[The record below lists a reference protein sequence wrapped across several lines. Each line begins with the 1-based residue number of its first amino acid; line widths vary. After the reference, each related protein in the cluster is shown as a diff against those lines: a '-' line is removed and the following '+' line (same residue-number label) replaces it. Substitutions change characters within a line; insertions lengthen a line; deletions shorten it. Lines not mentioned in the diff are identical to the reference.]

1 MSYAFL
7 FEMAWKSALISGV
20 ALGLVMLLRS
30 RSAADRGA
38 VLRIGVAMLL
48 ILPLVA
54 LLLPALVVETPAP
67 AVEPGAV
74 EPAMLAAAQYAA
86 AATPL
91 QAGDAAYATGD
102 WNDPGILFLL
112 LYLGGLAMVGGRLA
126 AGLATLRRWTA
137 QAREVGDPRW
147 QGALARAAGD
157 ATPPVRLLVSDE
169 AESPLSWGWR
179 RPVILLDLDALAK
192 PDDAEAILAHEMAHI
207 ARRDWLS
214 LMASRVA
221 VALFWFN
228 PLVWWLDREIA
239 QQAEEAAD
247 SHAAARV
254 EPAHYAQTLLDWAR
268 QAGRVAV
275 PANAMAGTEP
285 GLARRVK
292 AILDG
297 RAGRRSGSFWTFAA
311 MAVCAAVAAPVA
323 ALEFMPR
330 APEAPEAPEPPSAL
344 AAPPAPAALAT
355 VPPVPAPP
363 AAAAQAEPPVP
374 PAVAPVP
381 AIPAP
386 RAVPA
391 PAALPRLALAM
402 HPHPP
407 RPPHGEEWVDGER
420 IAAEVE
426 RAVERAHRAAETAT
440 ARAAEHAARAAE
452 AVRTAHARSAVG
464 MERGAEGMERGAR
477 GMEEEARRLRDRDYR
492 EKKIAEHARRGKRV
506 THEDLLEAADG
517 LMEGAEG
524 MREGAR
530 GMREAAE
537 DMRRDRDDG

>member
-48 ILPLVA
+48 LLPLVS
-54 LLLPALVVETPAP
+54 LLFPALVVETPAP
-67 AVEPGAV
+67 AVEPAAV
-74 EPAMLAAAQYAA
+74 DPAPFA
-86 AATPL
+86 AATQPVASTAPTR
-91 QAGDAAYATGD
+91 AGDAAYATGD

-126 AGLATLRRWTA
+126 AGLATLKRWTR

-147 QGALARAAGD
+147 VDALARATAQG
-157 ATPPVRLLVSDE
+157 TPPVRLLVSDE

-179 RPVILLDLDALAK
+179 RPVILLDLDAVAK

-214 LMASRVA
+214 LMASRVT

-268 QAGRVAV
+268 QAGRVAL

-297 RAGRRSGSFWTFAA
+297 RAGRRSGSFWSFAA
-311 MAVCAAVAAPVA
+311 MAACAAVAAPVA

-330 APEAPEAPEPPSAL
+330 APEPPEAPQPG
-344 AAPPAPAALAT
+344 AAPPAPAAAAE
-355 VPPVPAPP
+355 VPPAPAAPTVAAARPAPP
-363 AAAAQAEPPVP
+363 APH
-374 PAVAPVP
+374 

-386 RAVPA
+386 RATPA

-407 RPPHGEEWVDGER
+407 RPPREHDWVDGER
-420 IAAEVE
+420 ISAEVE
-426 RAVERAHRAAETAT
+426 RAVEQAHRAAEAAT

-452 AVRTAHARSAVG
+452 VVRAAHARS
-464 MERGAEGMERGAR
+464 AEGMERGAAGMER
-477 GMEEEARRLRDRDYR
+477 GARNMEEEAQRLRDRDYR
-492 EKKIAEHARRGKRV
+492 EKKIAEAARRGKRV
-506 THEDLLEAADG
+506 THEDLIEAADG

-530 GMREAAE
+530 DMREAAE
-537 DMRRDRDDG
+537 DMRRDRDDD

>member
-54 LLLPALVVETPAP
+54 LLFPALVVETPAP
-67 AVEPGAV
+67 ALEAGAL
-74 EPAMLAAAQYAA
+74 EPAMLAAAQSAA
-86 AATPL
+86 AAPL

-157 ATPPVRLLVSDE
+157 GTPPVRLLVSDE
-169 AESPLSWGWR
+169 SESPLSWGWR

-311 MAVCAAVAAPVA
+311 MAACAAVAAPVA
-323 ALEFMPR
+323 ALEFMPK
-330 APEAPEAPEPPSAL
+330 APEAPEAPEP
-344 AAPPAPAALAT
+344 APPAAAAA
-355 VPPVPAPP
+355 VSPVPAPP
-363 AAAAQAEPPVP
+363 AAAARAMP
-374 PAVAPVP
+374 PAPPAAEPVP
-381 AIPAP
+381 ATPAP

-391 PAALPRLALAM
+391 PAAPPRLALAM

-440 ARAAEHAARAAE
+440 ARAAEHSARAAE

-492 EKKIAEHARRGKRV
+492 EKKIAEAARRGKRV
-506 THEDLLEAADG
+506 THEDLIEAADG

-530 GMREAAE
+530 DMREAAE
-537 DMRRDRDDG
+537 DMRRGRDDDG